1 MTSRPASVVTAA
13 VVLFVQAAANAAG
26 GLLLFTEI
34 ADRLDHNQDVPALGH
49 FLAWLSVIVA
59 VALVVSGV
67 LLLRRVGAARPLVI
81 VLEVITIVVGF
92 LNLVSGAP
100 QAVIGIGLAVVVLV
114 SVANRRAGDWFASRG
129 SG

>member
-1 MTSRPASVVTAA
+1 MVTAA

-34 ADRLDHNQDVPALGH
+34 TDRLDHGQDVPALGH
-49 FLAWLSVIVA
+49 FLAWLSVLAA

-67 LLLRRVGAARPLVI
+67 LLLRRVGAARPLVV

-92 LNLVSGAP
+92 LNLVTGAP

-114 SVANRRAGDWFASRG
+114 SVGNRRTGDWFAARG
-129 SG
+129 SA